1 MSQITLLH
9 VFIVNEGAMMTQE
22 EFKEEAQQLRPQ
34 LMKVAR
40 CYLDADDAEDT
51 VQDVLLRLWQMVDE
65 LHRPL
70 APLALRLT
78 RNLCVDKVRRRKTTL
93 QLTESDDGN
102 NTEEDER
109 ISRMMNVIDTLPDL
123 QQTILRLR
131 HLEGMEMREIASLT
145 GCSEVAVRKALSR
158 ARQAVRT
165 QYLKQYAP

>member
-1 MSQITLLH
+1 MSQIVLLC
-9 VFIVNEGAMMTQE
+9 VLFVNEGAMMTQD
-22 EFKEEAQQLRPQ
+22 EFKEEARQLRPQ

-40 CYLDADDAEDT
+40 CYLSDADAEDT

-65 LHRPL
+65 VRRPL

-78 RNLCVDKVRRRKTTL
+78 RNLCIDKVRRRRTNF
-93 QLTESDDGN
+93 QLIDSDDDN
-102 NTEEDER
+102 DTEEDER
-109 ISRMMNVIDTLPDL
+109 IGRVMNVIDTLPDL

-131 HLEGMEMREIASLT
+131 HLEGMEMKEIASLT

-165 QYLKQYAP
+165 QYLKQYAS